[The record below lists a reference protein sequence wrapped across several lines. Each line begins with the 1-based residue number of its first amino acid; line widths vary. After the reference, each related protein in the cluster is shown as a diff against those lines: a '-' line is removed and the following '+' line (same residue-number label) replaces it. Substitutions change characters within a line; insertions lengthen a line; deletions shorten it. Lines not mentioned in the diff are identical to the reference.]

1 VDDDSTTGVDDDSTT
16 GVDDDSTAGVDDD
29 STTGVDAAMGVSRA
43 ITTGPVVG
51 VDATI
56 GVPDDVG
63 NGVVAEFEQA
73 AVTSSATK
81 IATTAMQSLT
91 VKRLKGNCRLCM
103 LLIGDILEGVY
114 K

>member
-1 VDDDSTTGVDDDSTT
+1 VGDNSTA

-29 STTGVDAAMGVSRA
+29 SIGGVGAAIGVLRA
-43 ITTGPVVG
+43 ITPGPVVG

-63 NGVVAEFEQA
+63 DGSVAEFEQA

-91 VKRLKGNCRLCM
+91 VKRLKGNCRLYM